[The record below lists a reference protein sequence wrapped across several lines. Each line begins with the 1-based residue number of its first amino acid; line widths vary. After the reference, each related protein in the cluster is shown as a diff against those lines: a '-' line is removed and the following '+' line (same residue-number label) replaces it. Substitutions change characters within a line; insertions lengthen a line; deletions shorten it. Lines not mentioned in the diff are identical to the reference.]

1 MAEIEDLGVTVE
13 EYLEAQAGGI
23 DLLKIKGLEA
33 WGIPREY
40 VMELITLV
48 AKVQSRTATEEEV
61 VRELCIM
68 SPPIRQLNF
77 APSSS
82 SWLDG
87 A

>member
-48 AKVQSRTATEEEV
+48 AKVQSRTATEEV

-77 APSSS
+77 APSSQEL
-82 SWLDG
+82 LDG

>member
-1 MAEIEDLGVTVE
+1 MTEIEDLGVTVE
-13 EYLEAQAGGI
+13 EYLEAQADGI
-23 DLLKIKGLEA
+23 DLLEVKGLEA

-48 AKVQSRTATEEEV
+48 AKVQSGTATEEEV
-61 VRELCIM
+61 VRGLCIM

-77 APSSS
+77 EPSSQEL
-82 SWLDG
+82 LDG